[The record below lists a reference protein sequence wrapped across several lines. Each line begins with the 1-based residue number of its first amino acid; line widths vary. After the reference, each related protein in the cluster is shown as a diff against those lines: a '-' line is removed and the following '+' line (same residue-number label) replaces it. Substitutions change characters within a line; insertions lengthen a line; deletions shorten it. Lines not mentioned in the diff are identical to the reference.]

1 MDLPPFC
8 GRAAELAAL
17 CAAWDAVKAGWGPGT
32 IAVLGER
39 GLGKTRLVQ
48 EFFATI
54 AARDGGS
61 YWPSMLAAPGNSLQ
75 INPPP
80 DQARP
85 GVPPFLWWG
94 LRLPDP
100 AGGHDPGIGTLA
112 AAAETHLAPQVAPFR
127 REVRR
132 KDRRREAFAVGKGV
146 ALDVML
152 DAAIDLIP
160 FGGLARTLTE
170 AGADLHRIYREERA
184 ETAATGP
191 GSLVDRVLE
200 DLALAIAPGSATPR
214 PAVIVLDDAQHA
226 GLDPALGAFV
236 PELLARA
243 RRDGWPLL
251 LVVTHWEREWAAAAP
266 DGLAARLRGA
276 AGTLREV
283 RLAPLP
289 DLGPV
294 LDAGLPGLFPDQRTA
309 LLDRADG
316 NPRFLVEIV
325 LFARGARGLFV
336 GGDVGGALTDRG
348 LSRLLDRSTTLH
360 ELTAERLRDSPPEVQ
375 DAVCLASLQGVE
387 FLNAILGGTAD
398 RLGRLAAVD
407 AAERPHA
414 YVRAV
419 DTGIAAFAQRIYYEV
434 AAEHLE
440 NCFDPDEAR
449 EALEEGVR
457 AIATGTAFHDL
468 GSLERRRFLALA
480 AALFEGAE
488 PVPDRMIAA
497 SCLGHL
503 ARIAE
508 NEGDLHSF
516 RALARR
522 LDALILRSG
531 DEVLDG
537 DLDWLRLI
545 YFAADGP
552 DALAVEARVVGQMCR
567 LTEAAF
573 AEDDNDWSRGMHAR
587 ALALLAD
594 HHLNRGAA
602 AEAVEAAVAARQIV
616 DGWPLAERSAEELV
630 IWAEVYGAVARAL
643 THLGLLEPALQAHEV
658 QMLIAERMI
667 DLDPDSRAGPQI
679 WAFADDRAG
688 RLAWETGDQ
697 ERAVR
702 HFEAALARRR
712 AEAEAGQVSAQLPM
726 ALCHLARVIAAD
738 RPGDAAALRAE
749 AVTRARDLVA
759 RSDDADHRHALAW
772 ALLETG
778 RAMAADPRQAAALGA
793 EAAALIRAAD
803 GAPAAEQAALTEGF
817 AAAMYRLADQTEEA
831 LPHALRARDR
841 AREAL
846 GLWPGPGARRTHI
859 AALIQLARIEQALG
873 DYGNAALHL
882 AEAQAAVD
890 DGAAEDVADAFRA
903 DLAAVRAAQPTLH

>member
-8 GRAAELAAL
+8 GREAELLAL
-17 CAAWDAVKAGWGPGT
+17 REAWDAVRAGWGPQVVV
-32 IAVLGER
+32 VLGER

-48 EFFATI
+48 EFFDIIAT
-54 AARDGGS
+54 RDGDC
-61 YWPSMLAAPGNSLQ
+61 YWTPGLAGPGNSLQ
-75 INPPP
+75 VNPLP
-80 DQARP
+80 DPART
-85 GVPPFLWWG
+85 GGPPFLWWG

-112 AAAETHLAPQVAPFR
+112 AAAEAYLAPQVSTFR
-127 REVRR
+127 REARR
-132 KDRRREAFAVGKGV
+132 KDRRREALAVGKGV
-146 ALDVML
+146 ALDFML

-160 FGGLARTLTE
+160 FGGLARTVTE
-170 AGADLHRIYREERA
+170 AGADLHRIWREDREEA
-184 ETAATGP
+184 AATGA
-191 GSLVDRVLE
+191 GSLVGRLLE
-200 DLALAIAPGSATPR
+200 DLALVLAPETAPPR
-214 PAVIVLDDAQHA
+214 PAVIILDDAHHA
-226 GLDPALGAFV
+226 GQDPGISAFTL
-236 PELLARA
+236 ELMARA

-251 LVVTHWEREWAAAAP
+251 LVLTHWEREWATATP
-266 DGLAARLRGA
+266 DGLAARLRGG

-289 DLGPV
+289 NLGPV
-294 LDAGLPGLFPDQRTA
+294 LDAGLPGLLPDQRAA

-336 GGDVGGALTDRG
+336 GGAVEGPLTERG
-348 LSRLLDRSTTLH
+348 LARLLERSTTLH
-360 ELTAERLRDSPPEVQ
+360 ELTAARLRESPAEVQ

-419 DTGIAAFAQRIYYEV
+419 DTGVAAFAQRIYYEV

-449 EALEEGVR
+449 QALEDGVR
-457 AIATGTAFHDL
+457 ALATGTAFADL

-480 AALFEGAE
+480 AALFEAVE

-497 SCLGHL
+497 SCLHHL

-508 NEGDLHSF
+508 AEGDLHSY

-522 LDALILRSG
+522 LDALIQRSG

-545 YFAADGP
+545 YFAADGS
-552 DALAVEARVVGQMCR
+552 DALEVEARVVGQMCR
-567 LTEAAF
+567 LTAETF
-573 AEDDNDWSRGMHAR
+573 EEDDSDWARGMHAR

-602 AEAVEAAVAARQIV
+602 AEAVEAAVAARQVV
-616 DGWPLAERSAEELV
+616 DDWPLPERSAEELV
-630 IWAEVYGAVARAL
+630 IWAEVYGVVARAL
-643 THLGLLEPALQAHEV
+643 AHLGLFEPAIQAHEV
-658 QMLIAERMI
+658 QMLVAERMI
-667 DLDPDSRAGPQI
+667 DLDPENRAGPQI
-679 WAFADDRAG
+679 RAFADDRAG
-688 RLAWETGDQ
+688 RLAWEAGDR

-726 ALCHLARVIAAD
+726 ALCHLARVISAD
-738 RPGDAAALRAE
+738 RPDEAAALRAE
-749 AVTRARDLVA
+749 AVTLARDLVA
-759 RSDDADHRHALAW
+759 RSDDADHRHTLAW
-772 ALLETG
+772 ALLEMG
-778 RAMAADPRQAAALGA
+778 RSMSAEPQRAAVLGV
-793 EAAALIRAAD
+793 EAAALIRPED
-803 GAPAAEQAALTEGF
+803 GAPATEQAALTEGF
-817 AAAMYRLADQTEEA
+817 AAAMFRLAGRPEEA
-831 LPHALRARDR
+831 LSHALRACDR
-841 AREAL
+841 ARRAL
-846 GLWPGPGARRTHI
+846 GHWPSPGARRTHL

-873 DYGNAALHL
+873 DYGSSAFHL
-882 AEAQAAVD
+882 GEAQAAF
-890 DGAAEDVADAFRA
+890 ADCSDPGHNERFASELRT
-903 DLAAVRAAQPTLH
+903 LEEAQPTLH